1 MKRLMEDKRGATFTG
16 WTEIILFT
24 VLFMGGISIFSG
36 GLNDSYGTN
45 NDLTYGL
52 QTNNTLN
59 EFVNKQDTYKTAL
72 DEGEAQSG
80 VVSGL
85 SWSSSW
91 QIITSTTT
99 TIWKFISGQFIGT
112 LVSLMGLPS
121 IVATILQ
128 ILFFLSIGYI
138 ILKMLFKVV
147 P

>member
-1 MKRLMEDKRGATFTG
+1 MNLLKDKKGATFTG
-16 WTEIILFT
+16 WTEVILIV
-24 VLFMGGISIFSG
+24 VLFMGGLAIFSG
-36 GLNDSYGTN
+36 GLNQSYGSTHDITFGLSG
-45 NDLTYGL
+45 ND
-52 QTNNTLN
+52 TLS

-80 VVSGL
+80 TVSGL

-99 TIWKFISGQFIGT
+99 TIWKFISGQFIGN
-112 LVSLMGLPS
+112 LVSMIGLPS
-121 IVATILQ
+121 IFATVLQ